1 MTTATT
7 SEAVTPASN
16 AGVVHYR
23 LAPEQSTFTVQ
34 AFAEGLLSAFGH
46 DPVLAIK
53 DFTGEARFVP
63 GSFESASLKMTVKAD
78 SIVVSN
84 EVKEKDRL
92 EIEQTMREQV
102 LEIGKYPEIVFVS
115 SSISVTR
122 LAEGRYR
129 ARVIGDLTFHGVTQ
143 KNLWVTSEVT
153 ISVESLRA
161 KGEFSLKQSDFGIK
175 PFSAVGG
182 TIKLKN
188 ELKFSFDIVAE
199 KEG

>member
-1 MTTATT
+1 MTTGTT
-7 SEAVTPASN
+7 SEAATPTSET
-16 AGVVHYR
+16 GLVHYR
-23 LAPEQSTFTVQ
+23 LVPEQSKFTVQ

-53 DFTGEARFVP
+53 VFAGEVQFVP
-63 GSFESASLKMTVKAD
+63 GSFESASLKIVIKAD
-78 SIVVSN
+78 SIVLTD

-102 LEIGKYPEIVFVS
+102 LEIAKYPEIVFVS

-143 KNLWVTSEVT
+143 KNLWITTQASVTGE
-153 ISVESLRA
+153 ELRA
-161 KGEFSLKQSDFGIK
+161 QGDFSLKQSDFGIK

-188 ELKFSFDIVAE
+188 ELKFSFDIAAQ
-199 KEG
+199 KQG

>member
-1 MTTATT
+1 MTTGTT
-7 SEAVTPASN
+7 SEAATPTSET
-16 AGVVHYR
+16 GLVHYR
-23 LAPEQSTFTVQ
+23 LVPEQSKFTVQ

-53 DFTGEARFVP
+53 VFTGEVQFVP
-63 GSFESASLKMTVKAD
+63 GSFESASLKIVIKAD
-78 SIVVSN
+78 SIVLTD

-102 LEIGKYPEIVFVS
+102 LEIAKYPEIVFVS

-143 KNLWVTSEVT
+143 KNLWITAQASVTGE
-153 ISVESLRA
+153 ELRA
-161 KGEFSLKQSDFGIK
+161 QGDFSLKQSDFGIK

-188 ELKFSFDIVAE
+188 ELKSSFDIAAQ
-199 KEG
+199 KQG